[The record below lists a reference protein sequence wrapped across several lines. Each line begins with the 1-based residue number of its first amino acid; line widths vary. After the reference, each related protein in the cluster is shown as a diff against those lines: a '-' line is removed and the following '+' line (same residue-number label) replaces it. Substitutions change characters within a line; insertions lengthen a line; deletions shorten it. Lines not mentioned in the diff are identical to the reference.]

1 MATINQQMSNILD
14 TAKSIGDFKMLMRV
28 VEAAGLEDTL
38 KTQGPFTVF
47 APTDEAFRNLPTGQL
62 DELLKDPSKLRS
74 MVTYHIV
81 DRKITENEFHRLT
94 ADRRTPAIPT
104 MQGSSVMLKTHG
116 SLSKTMFVNDAKVV
130 KSDIETS
137 NGVIHIIDRVLE
149 PAPTAPAPM
158 AATPQSKSGTVSSAP
173 ETTTPSV
180 PATPAPVTTTRNES
194 TTTTT
199 TTTTNPPNPSS

>member
-62 DELLKDPSKLRS
+62 DEWLRDPTKLKSI
-74 MVTYHIV
+74 VTYHIV
-81 DRKITENEFHRLT
+81 DRKVTENEFHRLT
-94 ADRRTPAIPT
+94 ADRRTPTLTT

-130 KSDIETS
+130 KSDIITS

-149 PAPTAPAPM
+149 PAPVAPMPMTPTPQVKSESMDPIPETAPIP
-158 AATPQSKSGTVSSAP
+158 TV
-173 ETTTPSV
+173 
-180 PATPAPVTTTRNES
+180 TPAPQTTTRNES

-199 TTTTNPPNPSS
+199 TTTTNPPNQTS

>member
-1 MATINQQMSNILD
+1 MTTINQQMSNILD

-62 DELLKDPSKLRS
+62 DEWLRDPSKLRS
-74 MVTYHIV
+74 IVTYHIV

-94 ADRRTPAIPT
+94 ADKRTPTVPT
-104 MQGSSVMLKTHG
+104 MQGTSVMLKTHG
-116 SLSKTMFVNDAKVV
+116 TLSKTMFVNDAKVI
-130 KSDIETS
+130 KADIETS

-149 PAPTAPAPM
+149 PAPTTP
-158 AATPQSKSGTVSSAP
+158 AATTQQVKSETAAPTP

-180 PATPAPVTTTRNES
+180 STTPAPQTTTRNES

-199 TTTTNPPNPSS
+199 TTTTNPPNTTS

>member
-62 DELLKDPSKLRS
+62 DEWLRDSSKLKS
-74 MVTYHIV
+74 IVTYHIV

-94 ADRRTPAIPT
+94 ADRRTPTITT
-104 MQGSSVMLKTHG
+104 MQGTSIMFKTQG
-116 SLSKTMFVNDAKVV
+116 SLSKTMFVNDAKVI
-130 KSDIETS
+130 KADIETS

-149 PAPTAPAPM
+149 PAPTPM
-158 AATPQSKSGTVSSAP
+158 TATPQIKSENVIPTP
-173 ETTTPSV
+173 ETTSSS
-180 PATPAPVTTTRNES
+180 PAAPVPQTTTRNES

-199 TTTTNPPNPSS
+199 TTTTNPPNPTS

>member
-14 TAKSIGDFKMLMRV
+14 TAKSIGEFKMLMRV
-28 VEAAGLEDTL
+28 IEAAGLADTL

-47 APTDEAFRNLPTGQL
+47 APTDEAFTNLPTGTL
-62 DELLKDPSKLRS
+62 DGWLNDPPKLRS
-74 MVTYHIV
+74 IVTYHFV

-94 ADRRTPAIPT
+94 TDRRTPSVPT
-104 MQGSSVMLKTHG
+104 MQGSSVVFKTQG
-116 SLSKTMFVNDAKVV
+116 NIQKTMFVNDAKVI

-149 PAPTAPAPM
+149 PMPTPA
-158 AATPQSKSGTVSSAP
+158 TQQTKS
-173 ETTTPSV
+173 ETTTPA
-180 PATPAPVTTTRNES
+180 PEIATPSPSTTPTPQTTTRKESS

-199 TTTTNPPNPSS
+199 TTTAPPKPTS

>member
-1 MATINQQMSNILD
+1 MSNILD

-62 DELLKDPSKLRS
+62 DEWLRDSSKLKS
-74 MVTYHIV
+74 IVTYHIV

-94 ADRRTPAIPT
+94 ADRRTPTVTT
-104 MQGSSVMLKTHG
+104 MQGTSIMLKTHG
-116 SLSKTMFVNDAKVV
+116 SLSKTMFVNDAKVI
-130 KSDIETS
+130 KADIETS

-149 PAPTAPAPM
+149 PAPAAPTPM
-158 AATPQSKSGTVSSAP
+158 AVTPEVKSENVIPTPDTTSS
-173 ETTTPSV
+173 S
-180 PATPAPVTTTRNES
+180 PAAPVPQTTTRNES

-199 TTTTNPPNPSS
+199 TTTTNPPTPTS